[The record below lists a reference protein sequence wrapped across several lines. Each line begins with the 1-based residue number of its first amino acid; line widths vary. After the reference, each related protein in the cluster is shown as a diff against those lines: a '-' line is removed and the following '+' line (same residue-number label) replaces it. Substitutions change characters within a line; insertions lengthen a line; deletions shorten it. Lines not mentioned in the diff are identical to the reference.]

1 VRVHYS
7 TFDTLIRRDFINPN
21 QKSWPNLKPSL
32 ATSWK
37 RISPTTLE
45 VKLRKGV
52 KFHNGETLTA
62 DDVVFT
68 FSKERISGK
77 KAVLKSGRRYFGHL
91 KTVKKIDD
99 HTVHFIAKKPDVA
112 LEQRLAT
119 YASWI
124 LNKKQW
130 MQYKEE
136 GTEWAKTAKPKK
148 SKKKKKKKKKKKVKL
163 TWMHYA
169 LKKIRFNPVGT
180 GPLKFVSWK
189 KNQYVK
195 YEAHDDY
202 FMGKPNFKS
211 VTFKVVPETA
221 TRIAGL
227 VSGEFDIIVDVPP
240 DQFKVLNRYKDID
253 VRSVVIEN
261 THMLVFTPIAKNLQ
275 DKRLRQALSLAIDRD
290 KLRKT
295 LWLNRNYTPKGHQ
308 LPTFGKMYNPDR
320 KGYVFDSEKTKKLVK
335 ASGYD
340 GTPI

>member
-1 VRVHYS
+1 
-7 TFDTLIRRDFINPN
+7 
-21 QKSWPNLKPSL
+21 
-32 ATSWK
+32 
-37 RISPTTLE
+37 
-45 VKLRKGV
+45 
-52 KFHNGETLTA
+52 
-62 DDVVFT
+62 
-68 FSKERISGK
+68 
-77 KAVLKSGRRYFGHL
+77 
-91 KTVKKIDD
+91 
-99 HTVHFIAKKPDVA
+99 
-112 LEQRLAT
+112 
-119 YASWI
+119 
-124 LNKKQW
+124 
-130 MQYKEE
+130 
-136 GTEWAKTAKPKK
+136 
-148 SKKKKKKKKKKKVKL
+148 
-163 TWMHYA
+163 
-169 LKKIRFNPVGT
+169 
-180 GPLKFVSWK
+180 
-189 KNQYVK
+189 
-195 YEAHDDY
+195 
-202 FMGKPNFKS
+202 MGKPNFKS